1 MFKDRHNH
9 IRRFERHQSHP
20 PEFMGAR
27 WGPGLMGRPFGPPG
41 FHAHHFMVIDEI
53 VDKEEAIEFLE
64 LQYKLLER
72 ERNDLIKR
80 INNLQMLEDQLAE
93 VIEEIGSVKDFSN
106 DELKKILRKK
116 HFTFLKE
123 VLLDKE

>member
-9 IRRFERHQSHP
+9 IRRFERHRSHP
-20 PEFMGAR
+20 TKFPGAR

-41 FHAHHFMVIDEI
+41 FHAHHFNVIDEI
-53 VDKEEAIEFLE
+53 ADKDEAIEFLE

-72 ERNDLIKR
+72 ERNDLTKR
-80 INNLQMLEDQLAE
+80 INNLQMLEDQLTE
-93 VIEEIGSVKDFSN
+93 VIEEIGSIKDFSN

-123 VLLDKE
+123 VLSDKE